1 MLKGFI
7 LYKDNKI
14 PFVID
19 GFRVELFS
27 DNSCLSEFIN
37 EYRSKSDFILNG
49 VCLGLSTNRR
59 PITLYVERI
68 LADTLYLHCYII
80 KMSSNSP
87 QPNTIGFESPY
98 LDDIF
103 RYKYNYLDMIRDG
116 ISPDLEPKDIYR
128 FPFNMNDCN
137 YQSVYHIGR
146 DARLGLLEDFNKK
159 GELRISLQNK
169 DIQECNDLSVV
180 INRLSKFITSDS
192 ESCFKRITLYNNGIN
207 CGWFY
212 SPSVIETATSAH
224 DVTFCN
230 FEVMRFVPKILN
242 NLAIDSGSK
251 IVNSIP
257 LGHIGDSQSLFSP
270 QRFIEQIMA
279 FEYIYDKIEHT
290 KAQDTH
296 FPLKK
301 ELEEQF
307 DSYPCLLSN
316 SGLSSEDVSE
326 RIKEVRR
333 RVAHGYEYWYD
344 FCNNR
349 EIQRMMT
356 LLDMLIKRMSMNY
369 IGFTDEEINDY
380 CQQTGWL

>member
-80 KMSSNSP
+80 KMSSDSP

-98 LDDIF
+98 LDDVF
-103 RYKYNYLDMIRDG
+103 RYKYIYLDMIKG
-116 ISPDLEPKDIYR
+116 GVSPDSEPKDMYTI
-128 FPFNMNDCN
+128 PFKMNNCN

-212 SPSVIETATSAH
+212 SPSVIETSTSAH

-257 LGHIGDSQSLFSP
+257 LGHIGNIKSLFSP
-270 QRFIEQIMA
+270 QRFIEQITA
-279 FEYIYDKIEHT
+279 FEYLYDKIDPS
-290 KAQDTH
+290 KAQNTR
-296 FPLKK
+296 FPLKSELK
-301 ELEEQF
+301 EQLEK
-307 DSYPCLLSN
+307 YPDLLS
-316 SGLSSEDVSE
+316 GHRLSSEDASNE
-326 RIKEVRR
+326 IKEIRR
-333 RVAHGYEYWYD
+333 KITHGYEYWYD

-349 EIQRMMT
+349 EIQRIMT